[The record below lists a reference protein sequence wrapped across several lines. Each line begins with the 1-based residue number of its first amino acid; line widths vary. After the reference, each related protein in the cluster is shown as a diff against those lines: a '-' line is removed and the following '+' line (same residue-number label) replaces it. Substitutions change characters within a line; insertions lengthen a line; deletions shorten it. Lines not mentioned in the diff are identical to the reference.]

1 MPLKN
6 LRSLEILISTT
17 SQTALAAALTS
28 ELLPRIASGMNPP
41 DTNATERV
49 PPSQGSHFRPRSL
62 QGAQSEHSQGRHAQL
77 GLSHF
82 ERTGSCCSGRTCR
95 NSSSAQAARPA
106 RACSPGPCGRRT
118 GSDPERRNLC
128 ARRRTTSARCRS
140 PHPAIVMMLSR
151 VSETEAR
158 QIEKVSLFYVVRRHD
173 EQGRIPHSLP
183 DQLIRPVSSPVQVS
197 ETVPAQLDGTQ
208 GITRTRCPS
217 LCPSR
222 SAWSRRH
229 GPPCSLSP
237 PEFAPTP
244 AAPRTA
250 RAQTGTSGGGRRGG
264 RGCGLG
270 SDRSR
275 SPSLHETKTDLKIR
289 PKSRL
294 QWRQRNGGGKSAGG
308 GMGDCRVQKLAE

>member
-140 PHPAIVMMLSR
+140 PHPAIVMLSR

-158 QIEKVSLFYVVRRHD
+158 QIEK
-173 EQGRIPHSLP
+173 
-183 DQLIRPVSSPVQVS
+183 
-197 ETVPAQLDGTQ
+197 A
-208 GITRTRCPS
+208 
-217 LCPSR
+217 
-222 SAWSRRH
+222 
-229 GPPCSLSP
+229 SLSYLELNIVDVVDASSDAERRLHVRAP
-237 PEFAPTP
+237 GDGVPGHRRRDGGFA
-244 AAPRTA
+244 
-250 RAQTGTSGGGRRGG
+250 
-264 RGCGLG
+264 
-270 SDRSR
+270 
-275 SPSLHETKTDLKIR
+275 
-289 PKSRL
+289 
-294 QWRQRNGGGKSAGG
+294 
-308 GMGDCRVQKLAE
+308 